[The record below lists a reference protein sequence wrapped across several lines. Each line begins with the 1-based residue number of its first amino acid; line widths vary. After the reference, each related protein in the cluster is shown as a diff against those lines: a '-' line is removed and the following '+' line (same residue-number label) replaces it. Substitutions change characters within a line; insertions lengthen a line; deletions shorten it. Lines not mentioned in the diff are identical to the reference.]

1 MGFLGNFFSKA
12 ASAMGFAQPEPAQTA
27 EATAG
32 PAAVPALATAPIAV
46 TPSEPA
52 GVPVVEPM
60 AMEPPTAVKSSKII
74 LALALQV
81 GSPQPSPPP
90 SPKISQYERERN
102 ARIKRNEEFLASL
115 GLGTVKLSA
124 AQEAA
129 REQAREEL
137 RRLKK
142 IRSEAD
148 WARHLKWLDE
158 RPERRDA
165 AADAMASI
173 KRQIEAEKDV
183 TGTVVVDDDIDF
195 EDPRDG
201 DDDAAMPP
209 AKRKAV
215 LARRQTSNRDRAP
228 STPSTRLLRDV
239 CPAS

>member
-1 MGFLGNFFSKA
+1 MGILGNFFSKA

-32 PAAVPALATAPIAV
+32 PAAGPALATAPIAV
-46 TPSEPA
+46 TPSKPA

-60 AMEPPTAVKSSKII
+60 ATEPPTAAKSSKII
-74 LALALQV
+74 LALALQA

-90 SPKISQYERERN
+90 SPKISPYERERN

-137 RRLKK
+137 ARLKK
-142 IRSEAD
+142 IKSQAA
-148 WARHLKWLDE
+148 WARHLEWLDE

-165 AADAMASI
+165 AVAAMASI
-173 KRQIEAEKDV
+173 KCQLGVQQDV
-183 TGTVVVDDDIDF
+183 TGTTADVDDDF

-201 DDDAAMPP
+201 DDDAMPP

-215 LARRQTSNRDRAP
+215 LARRQLQIETACPHAIDTTS
-228 STPSTRLLRDV
+228 T
-239 CPAS
+239 